1 MKGSVDV
8 AIREKALQ
16 NKAFAA
22 LKHIYDNRESYIKD
36 EKSKGRKIIG
46 TLGCDVPDEILMAAG
61 YLPVRIYS
69 DKDPDLKDAN
79 QYLEFSFDPVVR
91 AQFQKI
97 VDGTYYDLADRIV
110 ISNSTD
116 ALIRIFFY
124 LREVHHIEPEKKVPP
139 IYFIDWLFTRTRM
152 HQVRNEGTIRRFIEE
167 VESWTG
173 KRLDAEEIRKASE
186 ICNENRRALRRFS
199 ELRKGTD
206 ARVNSSEALIV
217 IGSSL
222 FMDKSEH
229 TKLVDLVTEDA
240 KTWDAVEGPRIY
252 MTGSVQENTELY
264 DLVEAA
270 GGTVVSEDHDW
281 GDRHM
286 DRDVNIDIDPVR
298 GIVDRYMLRMFSSK
312 KAFVSQRVEALA
324 DAVAES
330 EAEGVLFYLRIY
342 EDSPSWDFP
351 EQNIRLKSMGK
362 KVAYIAKQSTN
373 VSDNQ
378 ILKTEI
384 EALISSLK
392 GGC

>member
-1 MKGSVDV
+1 M

-16 NKAFAA
+16 SQAFAN
-22 LKHIYDNRESYIKD
+22 LKHIYDNRESYLTA

-69 DKDPDLKDAN
+69 DPNPNLKDAN

-97 VDGTYYDLADRIV
+97 VDGTYYDLVDRIV

-116 ALIRIFFY
+116 ALIRIYFY

-152 HQVRNEGTIRRFIEE
+152 HQVRNEGTIGRFIKE

-173 KRLDAEEIRKASE
+173 ITLEDDEIRKASE

-199 ELRKGTD
+199 ELRKGS
-206 ARVNSSEALIV
+206 AAKVNSSEALVV

-222 FMDKSEH
+222 FMDKDEH
-229 TKLVDLVTEDA
+229 SKLVNQVIEDA
-240 KTWDAVEGPRIY
+240 DTWDDVEGPRIY
-252 MTGSVQENTELY
+252 MTGSVQENTDLY
-264 DLVEAA
+264 DLIESA

-286 DRDVNIDIDPVR
+286 DRDVNTSIDPVR

-324 DAVAES
+324 DAVAAS
-330 EAEGVLFYLRIY
+330 EADGVLFYLRIY

-362 KVAYIAKQSTN
+362 KVAYVAKQSTN
-373 VSDNQ
+373 VSDNTL
-378 ILKTEI
+378 LKTEI
-384 EALISSLK
+384 EAFISNLK